1 MKPKPKSVKPKPK
14 SVKPKAKSPPV
25 AEGAESDAGDA
36 SQSDE
41 EAPRKRP
48 AFRRP
53 AAAAADE
60 GSDAKAKTPELSG
73 RVQWQ

>member
-1 MKPKPKSVKPKPK
+1 MKPKPK

-25 AEGAESDAGDA
+25 AEGEAESDAGDA

-60 GSDAKAKTPELSG
+60 GSDAKAKTPGLSG